1 VGATFVAVV
10 CTASALAGPQLAGA
24 VAAFP
29 AMSGSL
35 ALFVHRARGA
45 EAAAGVLQGLVHGLA
60 GYFAFASAVAL
71 VAPSPAAVPAG
82 ILACAA
88 VARVAWAAVRPGLSD
103 AAPARLSA

>member
-1 VGATFVAVV
+1 
-10 CTASALAGPQLAGA
+10 
-24 VAAFP
+24 
-29 AMSGSL
+29 
-35 ALFVHRARGA
+35 
-45 EAAAGVLQGLVHGLA
+45 VHGLA

-88 VARVAWAAVRPGLSD
+88 VARVAWAAVRPGPSD